1 MASYYLN
8 CPWCNQMVQL
18 PKSQTK
24 CCIYRHG
31 VYKKT
36 GRQIGSHA
44 KEEWVKKLLENN
56 KIYGCGMP
64 FQLNKET
71 GKIEKCD
78 WI

>member
-1 MASYYLN
+1 LYLN
-8 CPWCNQMVQL
+8 CPWCNQLVQL
-18 PKSQTK
+18 PKSQIK

-31 VYKKT
+31 VHKKS

-44 KEEWVKKLLENN
+44 KKEYVEKLLKND

-64 FQLNKET
+64 FKFNKQTQQLEMC
-71 GKIEKCD
+71 G